1 MVLAW
6 VHADNPPSC
15 IICAEKAPMQNSHV
29 KEFGAAVGMGAEE
42 ENHEGKKKNNAHAS
56 EKQAISITGGVL
68 GKDYWLIKVPPR
80 CSYRGSHY
88 RGTTAV
94 ISRMRN

>member
-1 MVLAW
+1 
-6 VHADNPPSC
+6 
-15 IICAEKAPMQNSHV
+15 
-29 KEFGAAVGMGAEE
+29 MGAED
-42 ENHEGKKKNNAHAS
+42 ENGGGKKNTNVHAS

-68 GKDYWLIKVPPR
+68 AKDYWLIQVPPR